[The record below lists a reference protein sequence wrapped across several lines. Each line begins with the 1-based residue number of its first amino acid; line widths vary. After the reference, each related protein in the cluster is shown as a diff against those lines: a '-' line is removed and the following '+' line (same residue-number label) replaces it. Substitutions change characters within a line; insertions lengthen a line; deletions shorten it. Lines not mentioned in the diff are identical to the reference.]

1 MITKNRNI
9 TSLGDIKNSVGVVRG
24 WVWMRK
30 VGETLPHAN
39 IVEIS
44 TLETLVQV
52 LKRTGWKPYLCQ
64 TTIAPALTLT
74 AAILTTRSL
83 ISIGIFG

>member
-1 MITKNRNI
+1 
-9 TSLGDIKNSVGVVRG
+9 
-24 WVWMRK
+24 MRK

-52 LKRTGWKPYLCQ
+52 LKKDRLE
-64 TTIAPALTLT
+64 TILMSDYHRPALTLT